1 MKKLFCCISIC
12 TFLLFAT
19 SCSSVNRGN
28 KSVAIP
34 TAAPEVAS
42 APEARPA
49 PESAPALP
57 PEAPLEPVPAA
68 EPIPG
73 HYKYCMT
80 LSINFDIG
88 KALIR
93 PEYHDEV
100 ARVGEFM
107 KKYPTTTAVIE
118 GHTDKVGTS
127 NLNLETSQR
136 RAESVVNY
144 LVEKCGIDSSRLS
157 AKGYGSTRPVVNN
170 STEAGRQKNRRIE
183 AIIDCA
189 FDVKE
194 VEPPERLCMALQI
207 EFDTDSADIRLE
219 SRDEIAKVAEY
230 LKKYPTTTAII
241 EGHTDNVGGYDYNM
255 KLSNKRAENVV
266 LYLIGNFGSEPSR
279 LSARGYGSTRRV
291 AYNNTPEGR
300 QKNRRINAIIDCVI
314 EK

>member
-1 MKKLFCCISIC
+1 
-12 TFLLFAT
+12 
-19 SCSSVNRGN
+19 
-28 KSVAIP
+28 
-34 TAAPEVAS
+34 
-42 APEARPA
+42 
-49 PESAPALP
+49 
-57 PEAPLEPVPAA
+57 
-68 EPIPG
+68 
-73 HYKYCMT
+73 MT

-93 PEYHDEV
+93 PEYYDEV

-118 GHTDKVGTS
+118 GHTDKVGSS

-207 EFDTDSADIRLE
+207 EFDTASADIRPE

-230 LKKYPTTTAII
+230 LKKYPTATAII